1 MGNTATVAQTTSS
14 NDAPEEKRSWFSP
27 TKENVR
33 RKVNK
38 VPDRL
43 VNNADEVFTEGR
55 LRFLQ
60 RWGLGRKGNTVIYD
74 RFMAARVYI
83 LPGSHGASIVPANTS
98 LRKLNNSKSRCCAT
112 TGVAVMSDDSD
123 VDSQNSDV
131 DDTYDADTSSQGSR
145 GSSPYLDPEK
155 ISDEI
160 EVENNLGDQV
170 VSPEEKEEHSHGTGK
185 GSDAGSTSERT
196 HVEEEDNPGSSHSE
210 TGSVRTADRD
220 SRAGSAMS
228 GDGRTD
234 AARDGGSSR
243 PASKTRAWK
252 LEKTGER
259 RTMKMANKTLVTLEI
274 NIFSGSSFDAEGEEG
289 AGCSRQGSMVS
300 LSADG
305 ERGSAGGGAMSLRPP
320 SSESDRRFLEV
331 RPTGQGDWRPPQGDS
346 RERHRSESLQSATQD
361 SEGENPQEQPNTEEN
376 LNSKRSSSR
385 QSETTNQRRPSSGKS
400 ETSLQQRP
408 LSAESENRKR
418 RRKSGSKTSVRS
430 DGDIGSRILFT
441 AEDKASSRPSSGR
454 STSSKKV
461 TRPGSVASGQLSI
474 KSLPVEGNADRP
486 TVNRPRSADMKGRH
500 AEMDRSGENTDGE
513 DDTTENERREE
524 DEKNETSAGNK
535 SKENDGPEEDESK
548 KTTDA
553 DTRHS
558 RRSLHSAKS
567 TRSFRSIAS
576 TRLDYLAE
584 LADIKDQLEAKAADW
599 DGLGEEHLEVFLE
612 ELRELY
618 GRTTAVL
625 RSSHRDSVCLMERIV
640 QVRKLLKETRRKLRD
655 ETSDRTLC
663 GMDEKVYTV
672 TVPVYTVYDL
682 SHSTVHGTFAQ
693 TVPPHVSRCPVH
705 SEGW

>member
-1 MGNTATVAQTTSS
+1 
-14 NDAPEEKRSWFSP
+14 
-27 TKENVR
+27 
-33 RKVNK
+33 
-38 VPDRL
+38 
-43 VNNADEVFTEGR
+43 
-55 LRFLQ
+55 
-60 RWGLGRKGNTVIYD
+60 
-74 RFMAARVYI
+74 
-83 LPGSHGASIVPANTS
+83 
-98 LRKLNNSKSRCCAT
+98 
-112 TGVAVMSDDSD
+112 MSDDSD

-145 GSSPYLDPEK
+145 GSSPDVDPEK
-155 ISDEI
+155 ISGEL
-160 EVENNLGDQV
+160 EVENNLGDQT
-170 VSPEEKEEHSHGTGK
+170 VSPEEREEHSEEAKK
-185 GSDAGSTSERT
+185 GSNAGSTSERT
-196 HVEEEDNPGSSHSE
+196 QEEEEDNPGSHSHSE

-234 AARDGGSSR
+234 ASRDEGSR
-243 PASKTRAWK
+243 PASASSSRNSALEDKEMAAGENEREENSEEDGEQDSCDGSEDEEDDVDGEEGG
-252 LEKTGER
+252 EKTP
-259 RTMKMANKTLVTLEI
+259 VPQLEI

-289 AGCSRQGSMVS
+289 AGLSRQGSMAS

-305 ERGSAGGGAMSLRPP
+305 ERSSAGGGAMSLRPP

-418 RRKSGSKTSVRS
+418 RRKSSSKTSVRS
-430 DGDIGSRILFT
+430 DGDIGSRILST

-486 TVNRPRSADMKGRH
+486 TVNRPRSADIKRRH
-500 AEMDRSGENTDGE
+500 TEMDRSGENTDGE
-513 DDTTENERREE
+513 NNTTEKERLEE
-524 DEKNETSAGNK
+524 GEIEKKETNK
-535 SKENDGPEEDESK
+535 PKENEGPEEGESK
-548 KTTDA
+548 KTSDVDGTDIY
-553 DTRHS
+553 HS

-599 DGLGEEHLEVFLE
+599 DGLGEGNLEVFLE

-655 ETSDRTLC
+655 ETSDRTL
-663 GMDEKVYTV
+663 GGLDEKDPGRLTQ
-672 TVPVYTVYDL
+672 
-682 SHSTVHGTFAQ
+682 TVHQARATLARATRPG
-693 TVPPHVSRCPVH
+693 
-705 SEGW
+705 